1 MIFFLVVIIL
11 NFIFYLLS
19 DKIAKVLK
27 LYDNPDK
34 IRKIH
39 TNKTSL
45 LGGLI
50 FLINIFS
57 YLIYEVIVNK
67 SVIFETFAFQ
77 KNLSTFIFICS
88 LILLFVIGIVDDKFK
103 LSAKL
108 RLALLTIIIS
118 INLLVNPELNISLI
132 KLSFMS
138 PFLIGDLSFFW
149 TLLCFLLFINAFNF
163 FDGLNLQSAGLIYS
177 ICIFFLY
184 KNIFFNF
191 FIVIFIANTIF
202 LYLNY
207 QSKTFLGNIGSFS
220 LPFLFGALF
229 ISSYNH
235 IPSVMA
241 DEIVFLMIIPG
252 WDLIRLFF
260 LRIMHKKN
268 PMSADNNHIHHYL
281 IKKFSQ
287 TRSAMIVQSLIW
299 IPFFLSQYLGYIHFI
314 LIAQTICYFLIIV
327 RYKN

>member
-1 MIFFLVVIIL
+1 MFYFFL
-11 NFIFYLLS
+11 IFCNLVFLFFFKKITGYINIFDLPD
-19 DKIAKVLK
+19 DK
-27 LYDNPDK
+27 
-34 IRKIH
+34 RKIH
-39 TNKTSL
+39 TNKISL

-50 FLINIFS
+50 FLTNTFS
-57 YLIYEVIVNK
+57 YLIYEVIVDK
-67 SVIFETFAFQ
+67 SLIFQTLGFQ
-77 KNLSTFIFICS
+77 KYLSVFIFICS
-88 LILLFVIGIVDDKFK
+88 LIVLFIIGFVDDKVK

-108 RLALLTIIIS
+108 RLAFLTIIIS

-138 PFLIGDLSFFW
+138 PFSIGHLSFFW
-149 TLLCFLLFINAFNF
+149 TFLCFLLFINAFNF

-184 KNIFFNF
+184 KNIFFDF
-191 FIVIFIANTIF
+191 FAVILIANTVF

-207 QSKTFLGNIGSFS
+207 HSKTFLGNSGSFF
-220 LPFLFGALF
+220 LPFLFGAFF
-229 ISSYNH
+229 ISSYNNT
-235 IPSVMA
+235 PNLMA
-241 DEIVFLMIIPG
+241 DEIVVLMLIPG
-252 WDLIRLFF
+252 WDLLRLFF

-268 PMSADNNHIHHYL
+268 PMTADNNHIHHYL

-314 LIAQTICYFLIIV
+314 LIAQTICYFLIII

>member
-19 DKIAKVLK
+19 DKITRVLK

-45 LGGLI
+45 LGGFI
-50 FLINIFS
+50 FLINIFG

-88 LILLFVIGIVDDKFK
+88 LIALFVIGFVDDKIR

-138 PFLIGDLSFFW
+138 PFSIGDFSFFW
-149 TLLCFLLFINAFNF
+149 TFLCFLLFINAFNF

-177 ICIFFLY
+177 ICFFFLY
-184 KNIFFNF
+184 KKIFFDF
-191 FIVIFIANTIF
+191 FVIIFIANTVFI
-202 LYLNY
+202 YLNY
-207 QSKTFLGNIGSFS
+207 HSKTFLGNNGSFF

-229 ISSYNH
+229 ISSYNNR
-235 IPSVMA
+235 PSLMA
-241 DEIVFLMIIPG
+241 DEIVVLMLIPG
-252 WDLIRLFF
+252 WDLVRLFF
-260 LRIMHKKN
+260 LRIMDKKN
-268 PMSADNNHIHHYL
+268 PLMADNNHIHHYL

-287 TRSAMIVQSLIW
+287 TKSAMIIQSLIW
-299 IPFFLSQYLGYIHFI
+299 IPFFLSQYLGHTHFI
-314 LIAQTICYFLIIV
+314 LVAQTICYFLIIA
-327 RYKN
+327 RYRN

>member
-1 MIFFLVVIIL
+1 MIYFFIIIYNISFLIFFKKISK
-11 NFIFYLLS
+11 FINVFDLP
-19 DKIAKVLK
+19 
-27 LYDNPDK
+27 DNK
-34 IRKIH
+34 RKIH
-39 TNKTSL
+39 KEKIPL

-50 FLINIFS
+50 FLTNIFG

-67 SVIFETFAFQ
+67 SPILETFAFQ
-77 KNLSTFIFICS
+77 KHLSAFIFICS
-88 LILLFVIGIVDDKFK
+88 LIVLFIIGFVDDKVK

-108 RLALLTIIIS
+108 RLVLLTIIIS
-118 INLLVNPELNISLI
+118 INLMVNPELNISLI

-138 PFLIGDLSFFW
+138 PFSIGDLSFFW
-149 TLLCFLLFINAFNF
+149 TLVCFLLFINAFNF

-184 KNIFFNF
+184 KNIFFDF
-191 FIVIFIANTIF
+191 FIVIFIANTLF

-207 QSKTFLGNIGSFS
+207 QSKIFLGNSGSFF

-229 ISSYNH
+229 ISSYNN

-241 DEIVFLMIIPG
+241 DEIVVLMLIPG
-252 WDLIRLFF
+252 WDLLRLFF

-281 IKKFSQ
+281 IKKFSHIK
-287 TRSAMIVQSLIW
+287 SAMIVQSIIW

-314 LIAQTICYFLIIV
+314 LVAQTICYFLIIA
-327 RYKN
+327 RYRN